1 MNYSSETADNRGVL
15 LFGGYQWDA
24 MSGAEIAQGHNSAFV
39 DKQNRSF
46 VVYHTR
52 FSNGGEGHQVRVHQ
66 LFLND
71 EGWLMAAPFEF
82 DGETI
87 TDAAIA
93 SKASIAD
100 ADIAGDYQ
108 FMRHQYGQ
116 NTKAKAFET
125 PVNITLHAD
134 GTITGA
140 ENGTWKRIAGTDY
153 IHLTINDVVYRGVL
167 VKQTID
173 YTNIPAI
180 AISALS
186 SSSGSVALG
195 QNNFTYQ
202 QEVWA
207 VKADAKAA
215 IKYTVNNLTLPFA
228 DGATLNASPSL
239 PTQGKMGA
247 NISWTSSDTS
257 ILTDDGKVKGKG
269 KVTMTMTIS
278 KDEYEYVKDYS
289 LNIDAE
295 AEETTPVYYP
305 VSAQK
310 NTTNAY
316 ATNLSQD
323 YTVKAGN
330 KAQFKFYNYTVG
342 TDNFKSWVLGVSN
355 VAHGAA
361 GYKEYVMLRNDNWE
375 NIAWNNTGCTS
386 DFSWPTF
393 VQDMNGSLVDMTVEY
408 AATGAFK
415 MTAVITTKDKKV
427 YHYSYSTTISDKP
440 AKINVFFTG
449 ENSYIDGSSL
459 VDTGIAPIVI
469 LKKQK
474 SGNW

>member
-1 MNYSSETADNRGVL
+1 
-15 LFGGYQWDA
+15 
-24 MSGAEIAQGHNSAFV
+24 
-39 DKQNRSF
+39 
-46 VVYHTR
+46 
-52 FSNGGEGHQVRVHQ
+52 
-66 LFLND
+66 
-71 EGWLMAAPFEF
+71 
-82 DGETI
+82 
-87 TDAAIA
+87 
-93 SKASIAD
+93 
-100 ADIAGDYQ
+100 
-108 FMRHQYGQ
+108 
-116 NTKAKAFET
+116 
-125 PVNITLHAD
+125 
-134 GTITGA
+134 
-140 ENGTWKRIAGTDY
+140 
-153 IHLTINDVVYRGVL
+153 
-167 VKQTID
+167 
-173 YTNIPAI
+173 
-180 AISALS
+180 
-186 SSSGSVALG
+186 
-195 QNNFTYQ
+195 
-202 QEVWA
+202 
-207 VKADAKAA
+207 
-215 IKYTVNNLTLPFA
+215 
-228 DGATLNASPSL
+228 
-239 PTQGKMGA
+239 
-247 NISWTSSDTS
+247 
-257 ILTDDGKVKGKG
+257 
-269 KVTMTMTIS
+269 MTMTIS

-310 NTTNAY
+310 NITNAY

-386 DFSWPTF
+386 DFNWDTF

-427 YHYSYSTTISDKP
+427 YHYSYSKAISDKP

-469 LKKQK
+469 QKKQNDGK
-474 SGNW
+474 CNEDGHLTTLTFDFLDKGRKYEATIYADAKDADYEKNPKAYTITKKTVKQGQTLKINEARGGGFAISLKAL